1 MQRIVIVGG
10 GAGGLELATS
20 LGHKLGRK
28 GKAYIELIDANRTH
42 LWKPLLHE
50 VATGALDYGIDGLD
64 YLAHARNHGF
74 RFHLGRMVGIDR
86 TLKEVILAAIKD
98 DKGEIIVPERR
109 IHYNILIIAVGSI
122 TNDFGTPGAK
132 EHCFF
137 LDNSDQAKHFHHSLL
152 NEFLRANT
160 SLGSGPRT
168 LNIGIVG
175 AGATGV
181 ELSAELY
188 YTAEVLVGYGMKKL
202 IPADMHVH
210 ILEAGERLLPALPE
224 RIAQAALREL
234 ETLGVSVHTGTMV
247 TEVTAEGFVTKA
259 GGFIP
264 AKIKVWAA
272 GVRAPHFV
280 ATLGLDTN
288 RTGQLIVNNQLQT
301 SDPSIYAIG
310 DCCAFTGADGKQV
323 PPRAQAAHQQASH
336 MVKVIFAKRDGKK
349 LPDYQYKDYGSL
361 VNLSKYSAVGNLMS
375 TLSRNSIM
383 IEGKLAQMMYISL
396 YRLHQVALHGYWRT
410 ALMAIVGRINKVI
423 RPRLKL
429 H

>member
-288 RTGQLIVNNQLQT
+288 RTGQLIVFHLRHWRLLRLYRGGRQT
-301 SDPSIYAIG
+301 SPTS
-310 DCCAFTGADGKQV
+310 
-323 PPRAQAAHQQASH
+323 RAGRTPTSQ
-336 MVKVIFAKRDGKK
+336 
-349 LPDYQYKDYGSL
+349 P
-361 VNLSKYSAVGNLMS
+361 
-375 TLSRNSIM
+375 
-383 IEGKLAQMMYISL
+383 
-396 YRLHQVALHGYWRT
+396 HGESDFRQT
-410 ALMAIVGRINKVI
+410 R
-423 RPRLKL
+423 R
-429 H
+429 